1 MNRRNVVKD
10 LKQFELFAHLTE
22 KKLKGLTEFVY
33 WRTYKKGQFLFFRRG
48 FKGKNLLHVRWF
60 CKVRA
65 G

>member
-33 WRTYKKGQFLFFRRG
+33 WRT
-48 FKGKNLLHVRWF
+48 
-60 CKVRA
+60 
-65 G
+65 